1 MFHLFQNNLIIN
13 LYKSFKKIKKK
24 KEEEEVN
31 LRHMYKSIPWVVPLR
46 RIFTVCQWYLA
57 RAY

>member
-13 LYKSFKKIKKK
+13 CIKALRKSKKK
-24 KEEEEVN
+24 EEEEEVN
-31 LRHMYKSIPWVVPLR
+31 LRDMYKSIPWVVPLR

-57 RAY
+57 RTY